1 MAQNM
6 AAGPGPG
13 PGPGMGGMPMMRPM
27 MTPMP
32 MQPQQQ
38 QQQQNGNAPAQGDR
52 QMPGGMGMQSG
63 VQPGVRYMPCI
74 VPMEQWQSMQNTGA
88 VPIAQVQASQLAS
101 GSIPLNSLLGSMPSG
116 GPNGS
121 GGKGGACMGGNQP
134 AGNQPWIPQMTNQNQ
149 SSRPTRGRSPRGR
162 QNQRGGSPPAGARFG
177 GGMPKPD
184 FRMPQGD
191 SQPEATTETMGNT
204 RDDAWRP
211 SFIDPA
217 QAEKRRASIERRRS
231 QEPPQQRRPAEPEE
245 PTRRYSPERRSP
257 ERRSPERKNS
267 FGPTR
272 RQSPRRSKSFGPFD
286 RNIPTTNGYQP
297 SDSWTQNLPIGGKA
311 QVFLIADD
319 AALTQAA
326 SRLNFLEQGAI
337 IALDAQGW
345 NLRTA
350 AGKLCLLQVAFSDPT
365 GLQVFLFDV
374 MQLGEKL
381 YTLMPFFN
389 NPHAS
394 KITADAQTHATV
406 LAHKFGIDLLGVIDA
421 QWAYETLNGRGMT
434 SQMDV
439 LDWCG
444 VAPPYWKEEG
454 IKLEQTPEVW
464 GYRPLGKHVVAYAA
478 QSVSMLHQASAV
490 IWRRLAY
497 AFGPTVFNMVANAS
511 RQRAEMAAAAGWACR
526 NAGLWTAEQDYPKEN
541 PEDREKEL
549 DSWLARR
556 FGRGGEPPAPAS
568 VRAASAARASSVDR
582 GPLPDRAFREGDSP
596 RTAAWRCVMAQLDP
610 SDPTRQRSMSPS
622 LETWLDR
629 RGTVKTPKD
638 SAARRASSVPNG
650 KNDRGRSGN
659 KEELSSA
666 PLQPLG
672 FDTLEHK
679 RWTDIQDEEKAK
691 EEVPEDDGIFEDLK
705 QMDRQ
710 RLKQAEMSS
719 KTRMRM

>member
-6 AAGPGPG
+6 GAGPGPG
-13 PGPGMGGMPMMRPM
+13 PGHGMAGMPMMRPM

-32 MQPQQQ
+32 MQQ
-38 QQQQNGNAPAQGDR
+38 QQQQNGNMPPKGEQ

-63 VQPGVRYMPCI
+63 VQAGVRYMPCI

-121 GGKGGACMGGNQP
+121 GPGGKGGGCMGGNQP
-134 AGNQPWIPQMTNQNQ
+134 WTPQQSNQNQ

-162 QNQRGGSPPAGARFG
+162 QNQRGSSPPAGARFG
-177 GGMPKPD
+177 GGMPNSNFGIPG
-184 FRMPQGD
+184 GD
-191 SQPEATTETMGNT
+191 SQPGPPDSSETMGNK

-211 SFIDPA
+211 SFVDPA
-217 QAEKRRASIERRRS
+217 QAETRRASIERRRS
-231 QEPPQQRRPAEPEE
+231 QEPPQERRREEPAE
-245 PTRRYSPERRSP
+245 PTRRYSPERKP
-257 ERRSPERKNS
+257 TERRSPERRTS
-267 FGPTR
+267 PGPFR
-272 RQSPRRSKSFGPFD
+272 RQSPRRSGSFGPFD

-297 SDSWTQNLPIGGKA
+297 SDSWSQNLPIGGKA
-311 QVFLIADD
+311 QVYLVADEVTL
-319 AALTQAA
+319 AQAA
-326 SRLNFLEQGAI
+326 NRLNFLEQGAI

-345 NLRTA
+345 HLRTA
-350 AGKLCLLQVAFSDPT
+350 AGKLCLLQVAFTDPT

-381 YTLMPFFN
+381 YSLMPFFN
-389 NPHAS
+389 NQHAS
-394 KITADAQTHATV
+394 KITADAQTHAQV

-454 IKLEQTPEVW
+454 LKLEQTPEVW
-464 GYRPLGKHVVAYAA
+464 GYRPLGKHVVAHAA
-478 QSVSMLHQASAV
+478 QSVAMLHQASAV

-497 AFGPTVFNMVANAS
+497 AYGPTVFNMVSNTS

-526 NAGLWTAEQDYPKEN
+526 NAGLWTAEQDYPKDDEA
-541 PEDREKEL
+541 DREKEL
-549 DSWLARR
+549 DGWLARR

-582 GPLPDRAFREGDSP
+582 GPLPDRAVRQGDSP
-596 RTAAWRCVMAQLDP
+596 RTAAWRHVMAKMDP

-629 RGTVKTPKD
+629 RGTVKAPKD

-650 KNDRGRSGN
+650 KNDRGRGRSD
-659 KEELSSA
+659 EELSST

-672 FDTLEHK
+672 FDNLEHK
-679 RWTDIQDEEKAK
+679 RWTDIQDEERAK
-691 EEVPEDDGIFEDLK
+691 EEDPEDDGLEIFEDLK

-719 KTRMRM
+719 KARMRM